1 MSQVTRIKIR
11 PYHHSKGGGGSTS
24 GGPKCH
30 ILFSVL
36 IFDKNQETLESLTQ
50 RIRDKLGLS
59 QDWGGMLMF
68 EDGGVIDDL
77 SVIMHDDKIEIVS
90 SAQEEGFKGNVKG
103 EEIDEMVMED
113 TKMTMVSYAIE
124 REKMKDKTPIKLTF
138 AGVFPSKS
146 S

>member
-11 PYHHSKGGGGSTS
+11 PYHHSSGGGGSTS

-30 ILFSVL
+30 LFSVL

-90 SAQEEGFKGNVKG
+90 SAQEEGFKGTGKG
-103 EEIDEMVMED
+103 EEVDDMVMED

-124 REKMKDKTPIKLTF
+124 REKKKDKTPIKLTF
-138 AGVFPSKS
+138 AGVFPSKNS
-146 S
+146 